1 MITIIPKP
9 TDIPSDNSTRM
20 VMDELDI
27 LGYPYQV
34 RFLEAI
40 DPFSD
45 DLSDSTIWAC
55 GIRQNGHNFESLQ
68 ALSLKNRIINSPQ
81 GIVTCA
87 SKVMTSALLVRHNV
101 PTPVTFFT
109 ESRTLAGRFIEK
121 NKKAVSKPVYGF
133 DGVGIHLVNCES
145 ELEDPPYYLQEYI
158 PNDRDFRVF
167 VIGDRAVG
175 AIMRISDHLTHNIH
189 QGGCGSAVEIPAA
202 MEEIA
207 VRAAKCVGVD
217 YGGVDL
223 LMHNGSYVV
232 LEVNG
237 TPNWHCMQA
246 PVPRLL
252 ARYLVQQDQVEKRK
266 ILPEISAS

>member
-20 VMDELDI
+20 VIDELEKM
-27 LGYPYQV
+27 GHPYQV

-45 DLSDSTIWAC
+45 DVCGTTIWAC

-81 GIVTCA
+81 AIVTCA
-87 SKVMTSALLVRHNV
+87 SKVMTSALLMQHNI
-101 PTPVTFFT
+101 PTPTTFFT
-109 ESRTLAGRFIEK
+109 ESRALAGEFIK
-121 NKKAVSKPVYGF
+121 KYGKAVSKPVYGF
-133 DGVGIHLVNCES
+133 DGVGIHLVES
-145 ELEDPPYYLQEYI
+145 EDELGDPPYYLQEYV

-167 VIGDRAVG
+167 VIGDHAVG
-175 AIMRISDHLTHNIH
+175 AIMRVSDHLTHNIH
-189 QGGCGSAVEIPAA
+189 QGGCGTAINIPQDMA
-202 MEEIA
+202 EIA
-207 VRAAKCVGVD
+207 VKAAKVVGAD

-223 LMHNGSYVV
+223 LSYNGSYVV

-246 PVPRLL
+246 PIPRLL
-252 ARYLVQQDQVEKRK
+252 AEYLISQDKN
-266 ILPEISAS
+266 